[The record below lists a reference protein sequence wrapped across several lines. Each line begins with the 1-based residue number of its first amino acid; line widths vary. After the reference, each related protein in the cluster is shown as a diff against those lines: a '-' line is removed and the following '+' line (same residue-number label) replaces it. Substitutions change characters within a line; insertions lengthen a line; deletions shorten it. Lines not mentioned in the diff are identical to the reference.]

1 MTKEHKSN
9 DKPHEV
15 HFDYF
20 SHGFKFMAGAF
31 AFFFVLSVVVGMYG
45 FYVLNS
51 ADSAQTSLSEREQL
65 PTIQTTPPP
74 ADESPFL
81 PESIINTEN
90 GISLSIDKFEFEN
103 KGTWGKITKLEMT
116 LLNKG
121 VNTISPTITVRVYS
135 PNADAKD
142 RSEDLAVIDL
152 EVLGLGVGQHVIKNI
167 PQPIS
172 FSGNGPKILKIT
184 AYDGWLFDKQYL
196 VSTEKTFEVK

>member
-9 DKPHEV
+9 EKPHEV

-20 SHGFKFMAGAF
+20 SHGFKFTAGVF
-31 AFFFVLSVVVGMYG
+31 AFFALMFIIMLFLGIYI
-45 FYVLNS
+45 LNS
-51 ADSAQTSLSEREQL
+51 GDSTQNQLSEREQL
-65 PTIQTTPPP
+65 PSIQTTPPP

-121 VNTISPTITVRVYS
+121 VNTISPTVTVRVYS

-172 FSGNGPKILKIT
+172 FSGNGPKILKVT

-196 VSTEKTFEVK
+196 VSVEKTFEVK